1 VSDVFD
7 RIRAAAARVAAAA
20 RHVRIDDAG
29 LSAFCDG
36 IASTPPLATA
46 PDPAH
51 RPLRDPEQTLAFVLT
66 LDAINFGSGWFP
78 LLRKREGRSGYLSI
92 ATALRE
98 HFETA
103 GAWDAKALRRV
114 TAAETSRILGQQ
126 DAGTEIDALMAL
138 YARALNDLGR
148 FLDERF
154 AGRFAGP
161 VEAAAGRGAVLIE
174 QLAAMPFYR
183 DVASYAGHPVPF
195 YKRAQITVSDL
206 ASAFAGEGP
215 GRFEDRA
222 RLTIFADN
230 LVPHVLR
237 LDGVLAYEPDLLARI
252 EAGREIAAGS
262 PEEVEIRALALHA
275 VELCADRLRAGG
287 MDTSP
292 ERLDHWL
299 WNRGQRPEI
308 KAHPRHRTRTV
319 YY

>member
-1 VSDVFD
+1 VSDVFE
-7 RIRAAAARVAAAA
+7 RIRAAAARVAALA
-20 RHVRIDDAG
+20 RHVRIDAAG
-29 LSAFCDG
+29 LAALCER
-36 IASTPPLATA
+36 IASAPPLATP

-51 RPLRDPEQTLAFVLT
+51 RPLRDPEQTLAFVLS

-98 HFETA
+98 HFESE
-103 GAWDAKALRRV
+103 GAWDAEALQRV
-114 TAAETSRILGQQ
+114 TPARMSRILGQ
-126 DAGTEIDALMAL
+126 DGAGAEIDELMAL

-148 FLDERF
+148 FLVERF
-154 AGRFAGP
+154 EGSFAGP
-161 VEAAAGRGAVLIE
+161 VRAAAGRGAALIE
-174 QLAAMPFYR
+174 QLTAMPFYR
-183 DVASYAGHPVPF
+183 DVADYAGRPIPF

-206 ASAFAGEGP
+206 ASAFGGEGL

-237 LDGVLAYEPDLLARI
+237 LDGVLAYDAALLARI

-275 VELCADRLRAGG
+275 VELCVARLREAGV
-287 MDTSP
+287 DTRA

-299 WNRGQRPEI
+299 WNRGQSPEI